1 MNKWMD
7 GCLCGKGKSEKVR
20 VLYKVLKGE
29 VQYNIVQDKQ
39 KSSIK
44 HSILYIVGCE

>member
-1 MNKWMD
+1 MD
-7 GCLCGKGKSEKVR
+7 GYVCGKGKIDKMR
-20 VLYKVLKGE
+20 VLCKVLEGE
-29 VQYNIVQDKQ
+29 VQYNVVQDKQ